1 MFTALSCDSTPQQ
14 DSAGPEARMDDRDYV
29 KLKPELMGFRFV
41 GTVPQEARPL
51 LTRAYEDLKASMGP
65 RWDEQIAEK
74 EICWMNIWQE
84 DEEGDSMELSDKVLA
99 KELHDWCLKASAEF
113 AEKGAIMDGYGFVV
127 NPIGSKQ
134 QAWHVDYTTD
144 AAAIWIP
151 LTQFTDRN
159 ATQFITLPETTP
171 DDALETVA
179 SNVDAVDVDALARS
193 VDHFEVHQIVAK
205 PMSVLYMGRGTIHRG
220 ISNSGDDNRISFY
233 ISLHFIRDYAVYPY
247 YADERSEKA
256 VVNFND

>member
-1 MFTALSCDSTPQQ
+1 MNDL
-14 DSAGPEARMDDRDYV
+14 DYV
-29 KLKPELMGFRFV
+29 KLDPRLMGFRHV
-41 GTVPQEARPL
+41 GSVPAEARGL
-51 LTRAYEDLKASMGP
+51 LTRAYEDLKRSMGA
-65 RWDEQIAEK
+65 RWDAQIAARD
-74 EICWMNIWQE
+74 ICWMNVWQE
-84 DEEGDSMELSDKVLA
+84 DDEGDVVPLSDKTLA
-99 KELHDWCLKASAEF
+99 AELDAWCRKAAEAY

-127 NPIGSKQ
+127 NPVGSKP

-171 DDALETVA
+171 PEALEQVA
-179 SNVDAVDVDALARS
+179 SNVDEVDVDALARA
-193 VDHFEVHQIVAK
+193 VDHFQVRQIVAR

-256 VVNFND
+256 VVQFDD

>member
-1 MFTALSCDSTPQQ
+1 MH
-14 DSAGPEARMDDRDYV
+14 DRDYV
-29 KLKPELMGFRFV
+29 KLQPAQMGFRYV
-41 GTVPQEARPL
+41 GSVPADARPL
-51 LTRAYEDLKASMGP
+51 LTRAYESLKRDMGP
-65 RWDEQIAEK
+65 KWDAQIAAG
-74 EICWMNIWQE
+74 EICWMNVWQE
-84 DEEGDSMELSDKVLA
+84 DEEGDVMELSDKALA
-99 KELHDWCLKASAEF
+99 RELHAWCARAAGEF

-127 NPIGSKQ
+127 NPVGSRP

-171 DDALETVA
+171 EDVLEKVA
-179 SNVDAVDVDALARS
+179 SNVDEVDFAALARG
-193 VDHFEVHQIVAK
+193 VDHFQVHQIVAR

-220 ISNSGDDNRISFY
+220 ISNTGDDNRISFY
-233 ISLHFIRDYAVYPY
+233 VSLHFIRDYSVYPY
-247 YADERSEKA
+247 AADERSEKA

>member
-1 MFTALSCDSTPQQ
+1 
-14 DSAGPEARMDDRDYV
+14 MDDRDYV
-29 KLKPELMGFRFV
+29 KLKPELMGFRYV

-51 LTRAYEDLKASMGP
+51 LTRAYEDLKRSMGA

-74 EICWMNIWQE
+74 EICWMNVWQE
-84 DEEGDSMELSDKVLA
+84 DEEGDSMELSDKALA
-99 KELHDWCLKASAEF
+99 KELHDWCLRASGQF

-134 QAWHVDYTTD
+134 QVWHVDYTTD

-171 DDALETVA
+171 DDVLEQVA

>member
-1 MFTALSCDSTPQQ
+1 MNDS
-14 DSAGPEARMDDRDYV
+14 DYV
-29 KLKPELMGFRFV
+29 KLKPELMGFRYV

-51 LTRAYEDLKASMGP
+51 LTRAYDDLKRSMGAA
-65 RWDEQIAEK
+65 WDQQIAAG

-84 DEEGDSMELSDKVLA
+84 DEEGDVMALSDRALA
-99 KELHDWCLKASAEF
+99 QELHDWCLKASGQF
-113 AEKGAIMDGYGFVV
+113 AEQGAIMDGYGFVV
-127 NPIGSKQ
+127 NPVGSKP

-171 DDALETVA
+171 EHVLERVA
-179 SNVDAVDVDALARS
+179 SNVDEVDFAALVRG
-193 VDHFEVHQIVAK
+193 VDHFEVHQIVAQ

-220 ISNSGDDNRISFY
+220 ISNTGDDNRISFY
-233 ISLHFIRDYAVYPY
+233 VSLHFITDYSVYPY
-247 YADERSEKA
+247 DADERSERA

>member
-1 MFTALSCDSTPQQ
+1 
-14 DSAGPEARMDDRDYV
+14 MDDRDYV
-29 KLKPELMGFRFV
+29 KLRPELMGFRYV
-41 GTVPQEARPL
+41 GTVPQDARPL
-51 LTRAYEDLKASMGP
+51 LTRAYEDLKRSMGA
-65 RWDEQIAEK
+65 RWDAQIAEK
-74 EICWMNIWQE
+74 EICWMNVWQE
-84 DEEGDSMELSDKVLA
+84 DEEGDSMELSDKALA
-99 KELHDWCLKASAEF
+99 KELHDWCLKASEAF

-134 QAWHVDYTTD
+134 QVWHVDYTTD

-171 DDALETVA
+171 EEALEKVA

-193 VDHFEVHQIVAK
+193 VDHFQVHQIVAR

-220 ISNSGDDNRISFY
+220 ISNSGDENRISCY
-233 ISLHFIRDYAVYPY
+233 ISRHCIRDYSVYPS
-247 YADERSEKA
+247 YADARSEKA